1 MYEGRLKFYSWE
13 TACCDDVMQWLLHGH
28 WIMEQLWDTDNTHS
42 DFTAILAQ
50 LMDSLL
56 DLIFS
61 VQPTA
66 LSDRLHFTCKSQS
79 TLNN

>member
-1 MYEGRLKFYSWE
+1 MYEGRLKLYSWE
-13 TACCDDVMQWLLHGH
+13 TACCDDVMQRLLHGH
-28 WIMEQLWDTDNTHS
+28 WIMEQLWDTANTHS
-42 DFTAILAQ
+42 DFTVILAQ

-66 LSDRLHFTCKSQS
+66 LSNWLLQNPINT
-79 TLNN
+79 